1 MDSMYNSTGV
11 LRPSAPAHYAQHL
24 PTCVH
29 LTVASV
35 VSPVVIH
42 SSEGG
47 QKLVAWGEGEGL
59 YFDLV

>member
-1 MDSMYNSTGV
+1 MYSIPQEHFVHRHLHNV
-11 LRPSAPAHYAQHL
+11 LNTYP

-42 SSEGG
+42 SSESG
-47 QKLVAWGEGEGL
+47 QKLVAWGEGQGL